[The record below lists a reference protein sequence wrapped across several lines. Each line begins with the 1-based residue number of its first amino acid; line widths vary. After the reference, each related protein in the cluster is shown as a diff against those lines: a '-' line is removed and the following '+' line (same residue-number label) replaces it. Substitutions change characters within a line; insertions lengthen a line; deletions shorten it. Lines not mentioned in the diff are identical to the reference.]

1 MLNQKLLLVV
11 GGLFLSVSAFV
22 RVATGDLIVTQFGTK
37 STIDFESFTGA
48 GFSATPAAGQLD
60 SDDWSVVLSNTSS
73 VGFGETATSGAFAL
87 GPNEGSV
94 GTGGIYA
101 FDASS
106 GAHAVSGGSVMLGV
120 QPTTADFT
128 PGSFTLRVQNGTGR
142 EVPFWDIE
150 YDIYVLNDQGR
161 ANAIDFS
168 YAVNSSAAEPD
179 DTAFVKIPSANV
191 TSPVAADASPVWTS
205 SHRAFTIAA
214 STPVDGRLFLRWTG
228 DDVSGTGSR
237 DEFGL
242 DNIGVTP
249 NPEPGTLVLVSL
261 GAIGFLVFGYWRR
274 QGTTVLA

>member
-48 GFSATPAAGQLD
+48 GFSATPTVGQLD

-73 VGFGETATSGAFAL
+73 VGFGGTATSGALAS
-87 GPNEGSV
+87 GRNEGSV
-94 GTGGIYA
+94 GAGGIYA

-120 QPTTADFT
+120 QPTAADFT
-128 PGSFTLRVQNGTGR
+128 PGSFTLRVQNNTGR

-179 DTAFVKIPSANV
+179 DTAFVKIPAANV
-191 TSPVAADASPVWTS
+191 TSPVAADTSPVWTS
-205 SHRAFTIAA
+205 SQRAFTIAA

-249 NPEPGTLVLVSL
+249 NPEPSTIVLVGL

-274 QGTTVLA
+274 QGTTVIA

>member
-1 MLNQKLLLVV
+1 VLNQKLLLVV

-22 RVATGDLIVTQFGTK
+22 SVATGDLIVTQFGTK
-37 STIDFESFTGA
+37 STIDFASFTGA

-120 QPTTADFT
+120 QPTAADFT

-168 YAVNSSAAEPD
+168 YAVNSSAAEPAD
-179 DTAFVKIPSANV
+179 NAFVKIPSVKV
-191 TSPVAADASPVWTS
+191 TSPEALDVSPVWTS

-249 NPEPGTLVLVSL
+249 NPEPSTIVLVGL

-274 QGTTVLA
+274 QGTTVIA